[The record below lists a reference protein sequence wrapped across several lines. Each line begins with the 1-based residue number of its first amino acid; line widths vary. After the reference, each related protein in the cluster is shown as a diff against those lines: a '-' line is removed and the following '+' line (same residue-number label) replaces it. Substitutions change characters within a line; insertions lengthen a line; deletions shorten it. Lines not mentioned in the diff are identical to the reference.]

1 MLGVGPAALGSGP
14 RHLSL
19 PVHPS
24 PSFAVAEYA
33 SQNNQPDVPPRA
45 APDAA
50 PDVQA
55 DEAEALERLQEGKEK
70 ILRQVRRRIIGQEGA
85 IEQVMIA
92 LFAGGHCL
100 ITGVPGLA
108 KTLLIKTLGEVL
120 DLSYKRIQFTPD
132 LMPADI
138 TGIDIIEEDRTT
150 GKREIQFVKGPIF
163 ANIILA
169 DEINR
174 TPPKTQAALLEAMQ
188 EYQVTAG
195 GDLMP
200 LQKPFFVLA
209 TQNPVEL
216 EGTYPLPEAQLDR
229 FMFNVVIGYL
239 SAEDEL
245 AVAQMTTSR
254 EQEPIETVLG
264 GEDILA
270 FQRLVKKVFVPQNVA
285 RFAVDLVRATR
296 PNEADAPDYVRQWVS
311 WGAGLR
317 ATQYLLLGAKVRAVF
332 EGRYNAAIEDVRAL
346 AYPVLRHRVLT
357 NFYAESEKVKV
368 EDIIDR
374 LLTDV
379 RETASGLA

>member
-1 MLGVGPAALGSGP
+1 MTEQPPSNGHGPELTEEEVLAK
-14 RHLSL
+14 
-19 PVHPS
+19 
-24 PSFAVAEYA
+24 
-33 SQNNQPDVPPRA
+33 
-45 APDAA
+45 
-50 PDVQA
+50 
-55 DEAEALERLQEGKEK
+55 LQDGKER
-70 ILRQVRRRIIGQEGA
+70 ILSELRRRIIGQDDV
-85 IEQVMIA
+85 IELVLVA

-108 KTLLIKTLGEVL
+108 KTLLIKSLGSIL

-150 GKREIQFVKGPIF
+150 GKRELQFVKGPIF

-195 GDLMP
+195 GDLF
-200 LQKPFFVLA
+200 LLERPFFVLA
-209 TQNPVEL
+209 TQNPIEL

-229 FMFNVVIGYL
+229 FMFNIVIDYL

-245 AVAQMTTSR
+245 AVAMQTTSK
-254 EQEPIETVLG
+254 EEATLEKVLG
-264 GEDILA
+264 GADILE
-270 FQRLVKKVFVPQNVA
+270 FQRLVKKVYVPQNVGQY
-285 RFAVDLVRATR
+285 AVNLVRSTR
-296 PNEADAPDYVRQWVS
+296 PNAPEAPAFVNKWVG

-317 ATQYLLLGAKVRAVF
+317 AVQYLLLGGKVRAVF
-332 EGRYNAAIEDVRAL
+332 HGRYNVAIEDIRTL

-357 NFYAESEKVKV
+357 NFYAESEGVNTEK
-368 EDIIDR
+368 IIEM
-374 LLTDV
+374 LLEAI
-379 RETASGLA
+379 REPASGLA